1 MAMALLVGSLWKNF
15 WVRFEMNAFDSL
27 FKHRRILYA
36 TVAQGLRKRTS
47 GNALGALWLLLY
59 PLLFLS
65 LYSLVFV
72 QILQVRVPGLGTA
85 DYILVVFSGLVPFLA
100 FSEAFGAG
108 TTSIVNNRDLL
119 MNTLFPIELVV
130 AREVLIGHAT
140 MGMGMLILWGAVLHC
155 HSLHWTHLLI
165 PVVYLLQI
173 MMVLGLVWITSS
185 LTVFFRD
192 LQQAI
197 PIMVLFL
204 MMISPIG
211 YTADM
216 VPEGLKGILL
226 FNPLAW
232 LMELYRACLMKGE
245 LPMEQ
250 LGLFAIFASMIFT
263 LGGVLIVRLKPLF
276 ADYV

>member
-1 MAMALLVGSLWKNF
+1 MGAWASLLH
-15 WVRFEMNAFDSL
+15 
-27 FKHRRILYA
+27 HRRVLYS
-36 TVAQGLRKRTS
+36 TVVQGLRKRTS

-59 PLLFLS
+59 PLLFLGM
-65 LYSLVFV
+65 YSLVFV
-72 QILQVRVPGLGTA
+72 QILQVRIPGLGTS

-100 FSEAFGAG
+100 FSEAFGTG
-108 TTSIVNNRDLL
+108 TTSIVANRDLL

-130 AREVLIGHAT
+130 AREVLIGHTT
-140 MGMGMLILWGAVLHC
+140 MGMGMLLLWGAVLYFHGPQ
-155 HSLHWTHLLI
+155 WTHLIVPLI
-165 PVVYLLQI
+165 YLLQI
-173 MMVLGLVWITSS
+173 MMVLGLVWITAT

-192 LQQAI
+192 MQQAI

-216 VPEGLKGILL
+216 VPKGLEAILL

-232 LMELYRACLMKGE
+232 LMELYRACLMQGVVP
-245 LPMEQ
+245 LEQ
-250 LGLFAIFASMIFT
+250 LGLFAVFSLALFM
-263 LGGVLIVRLKPLF
+263 LGGALILRLKPLF

>member
-1 MAMALLVGSLWKNF
+1 MGALASVL
-15 WVRFEMNAFDSL
+15 
-27 FKHRRILYA
+27 KHRRILYA
-36 TVAQGLRKRTS
+36 TVVQGLKKRTS

-65 LYSLVFV
+65 MYSLVFV
-72 QILQVRVPGLGTA
+72 QILQVRIPGLGTP

-100 FSEAFGAG
+100 FAEAFGTG
-108 TTSIVNNRDLL
+108 TTSIVANRDLL

-130 AREVLIGHAT
+130 AREVLIGHIT
-140 MGMGMLILWGAVLHC
+140 MGMGMLLLWGAVLY
-155 HSLHWTHLLI
+155 LHGPQWTHLLVPLI
-165 PVVYLLQI
+165 YALQI
-173 MMVLGLVWITSS
+173 MMVLGLVWISAS

-197 PIMVLFL
+197 PILVLFL

-216 VPEGLKGILL
+216 VPEGLKALLL

-232 LMELYRACLMKGE
+232 LMELYRACLMRGDVP
-245 LPMEQ
+245 LQQ
-250 LGLFAIFASMIFT
+250 LGLFALFAGGLFT
-263 LGGVLIVRLKPLF
+263 LGGALILRLKPLF
-276 ADYV
+276 ADHV